1 MSLRAFG
8 RFVGVSLAA
17 VQKGIASGRLAA
29 SIGRAANG
37 TPYVADPERAVQ
49 EWAAGATK
57 ARPGQAPGST
67 LVEAQL
73 GVAEQRREA
82 LALANAVKRGELVA
96 AAKRAAFD
104 AGRIFKEAVLPIP
117 DRVSAE
123 FAGETDAAK
132 IFARLTE
139 ELARALEAAAEVLE
153 HGD

>member
-1 MSLRAFG
+1 
-8 RFVGVSLAA
+8 
-17 VQKGIASGRLAA
+17 
-29 SIGRAANG
+29 
-37 TPYVADPERAVQ
+37 VQ

-82 LALANAVKRGELVA
+82 LALANAVKRGELVSAA